1 MRKWEKPNPV
11 RMLVDC
17 YNLRQVSMG
26 AQNMSY
32 QFLNV
37 VSPKIPSAYKKH
49 NIPLDRKFRRVLWWH
64 CTLEGRTKMAKKEIE
79 PEAMLDKHMSL
90 RFAKKDWDDV
100 IEMAAADEI
109 PPALWLRIKIRGVIK
124 NLRRRKCQKS

>member
-1 MRKWEKPNPV
+1 
-11 RMLVDC
+11 
-17 YNLRQVSMG
+17 
-26 AQNMSY
+26 
-32 QFLNV
+32 
-37 VSPKIPSAYKKH
+37 
-49 NIPLDRKFRRVLWWH
+49 
-64 CTLEGRTKMAKKEIE
+64 MAKKEIE